1 MTEAA
6 SEAWRLARFSGSNDD
21 AATAATT
28 ATSANLLAQDASTD
42 SIVAS
47 PSDPSSSSHEQQQQ
61 QQQHQQQHHRPKQH
75 ELPQQASER
84 VIERGSTS
92 WETERIAFAKAAT
105 LPQMEAHSPTTRPA
119 TTHKSKKPA
128 STSTSTSVKGQSAWS
143 STAGT
148 AFRVRRGP
156 KYNKHKHKDH
166 SRPSLYEVAAMRY
179 FNSDARCQAGV
190 AHLLPLPVD
199 ELFPDGKVSHISDT
213 AVPELLIVHFQLP
226 YETPTMF
233 RAKTD
238 GAGGEVVLYL
248 KPSQRFIEEI
258 SGERHMTPAT
268 HLFQRWCR
276 LSETQPELRKRF
288 KCMALVNE
296 LEKLGLSWL
305 KPYNGKPVLITESG
319 SVRRGTQDG
328 VRYLEFSSNGTLFMD
343 E

>member
-1 MTEAA
+1 
-6 SEAWRLARFSGSNDD
+6 
-21 AATAATT
+21 
-28 ATSANLLAQDASTD
+28 
-42 SIVAS
+42 
-47 PSDPSSSSHEQQQQ
+47 
-61 QQQHQQQHHRPKQH
+61 
-75 ELPQQASER
+75 
-84 VIERGSTS
+84 
-92 WETERIAFAKAAT
+92 
-105 LPQMEAHSPTTRPA
+105 
-119 TTHKSKKPA
+119 
-128 STSTSTSVKGQSAWS
+128 
-143 STAGT
+143 
-148 AFRVRRGP
+148 
-156 KYNKHKHKDH
+156 
-166 SRPSLYEVAAMRY
+166 MRY

-288 KCMALVNE
+288 KCMALVND

-328 VRYLEFSSNGTLFMD
+328 VRYLEFSCNGTLFINTTPRGYSPICFGEYGMD
-343 E
+343 NFLTFFLSFCFHTCLIIICGVLLLFGKSAWMGVHSQEGVCFVDSKI